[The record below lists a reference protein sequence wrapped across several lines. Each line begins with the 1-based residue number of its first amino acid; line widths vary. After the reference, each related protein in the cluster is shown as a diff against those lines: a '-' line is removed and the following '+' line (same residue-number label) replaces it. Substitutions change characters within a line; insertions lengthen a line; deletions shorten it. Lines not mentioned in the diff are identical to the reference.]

1 MFKLIF
7 KIEELLRENEK
18 LKEENKNLSE
28 LLELLKEIVIESL
41 KRPNRFNDILKD
53 KLNLDDDENEDG
65 NMIKV

>member
-1 MFKLIF
+1 MCE
-7 KIEELLRENEK
+7 IEELRRENEK

-28 LLELLKEIVIESL
+28 LLELFKEIVMESL

-65 NMIKV
+65 NMITV